1 MIDLKR
7 YILYDLID
15 LLNELTNESD
25 ISEIDLDSI
34 LEFEEIGVIHF
45 DEESQNPLTD
55 AFFIDHVDMG
65 YSVMIPPNHWID
77 EFPENTWIYAE
88 KERIITTR
96 VIEY

>member
-7 YILYDLID
+7 YIIYDLID
-15 LLNELTNESD
+15 LLNQLTNESD

-34 LEFEEIGVIHF
+34 LMFSEIAMIHF
-45 DEESQNPLTD
+45 DEEARDPYTD

-65 YSVMIPPNHWID
+65 YSVMIPPDHWID
-77 EFPENTWIYAE
+77 EEYNDTWIYAE
-88 KERIITTR
+88 KERIITAR